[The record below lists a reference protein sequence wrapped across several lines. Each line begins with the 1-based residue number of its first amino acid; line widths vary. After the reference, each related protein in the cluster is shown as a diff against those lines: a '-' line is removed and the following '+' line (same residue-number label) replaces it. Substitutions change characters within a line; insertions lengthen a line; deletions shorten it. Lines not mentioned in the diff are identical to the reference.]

1 MTLNATVAGP
11 YETVEA
17 VPAESSAVPAN
28 TERRDAIIFFVF
40 AFALVGAMIAAA
52 LTVGMAGV
60 GMIAIIEAFS
70 MIVVCLLLTA
80 G

>member
-1 MTLNATVAGP
+1 MTLNATVAG
-11 YETVEA
+11 TIEA
-17 VPAESSAVPAN
+17 VPAESAAVAPAN

-40 AFALVGAMIAAA
+40 AFALVGAIVAAA